1 MSLEL
6 FERDLKR
13 NLYRIWNRMSS
24 GSYFAPAVK
33 RVEIP
38 KADGKVRPLGVPTV
52 ADRIAQMVVKQRLE
66 PQLEPIF
73 HADSY
78 GYRPGK
84 SAKDAVG
91 KARKRCWKQDWV
103 LDLDIQGFFDNL
115 DWRLLM
121 KAVRKHAPE
130 AWVHSGHPRCTER
143 CEFWTSTSS
152 YGRGAGTSVSSS
164 TAIVPGSG

>member
-1 MSLEL
+1 MTSRGCWPNLRGDEPVAGAKSFKIAKHEVVQAYKRVKAKGGAAGADGVSLGQ

-38 KADGKVRPLGVPTV
+38 KADGKKRLLGVPTV
-52 ADRIAQMVVKQRLE
+52 ADRVAQMVVKQRLE
-66 PQLEPIF
+66 PELEPMF

-84 SAKDAVG
+84 SAKEAVG
-91 KARKRCWKQDWV
+91 RARSAAGGTTGCW
-103 LDLDIQGFFDNL
+103 
-115 DWRLLM
+115 
-121 KAVRKHAPE
+121 
-130 AWVHSGHPRCTER
+130 T
-143 CEFWTSTSS
+143 WTS
-152 YGRGAGTSVSSS
+152 RGSS
-164 TAIVPGSG
+164 TTWTGDC